1 MRIGRTTRVVASLAG
16 VVLLASVTAG
26 CESKPSK
33 ADEAMAAR
41 IEAAASKAEMAANK
55 AEMAAKSAADA
66 AQRAE
71 ASAQKAEAMF
81 NKHLHK

>member
-1 MRIGRTTRVVASLAG
+1 MRFGRTTRVGASLAG
-16 VVLLASVTAG
+16 LVLLASVTAG

-55 AEMAAKSAADA
+55 AEMAAKSASDA

-71 ASAQKAEAMF
+71 ASAQKAEALF
-81 NKHLHK
+81 HKTTRK